1 MKEPWRILLSLFSLI
16 FVVIFA
22 IQNTANVT
30 VNLFFVHFTVPLVMV
45 ILITLIIGVIIGI
58 LVSFASVART
68 RKKIKTLE
76 QTVAKLTNEQAI
88 KTVPTDSAIEGAKSI
103 K

>member
-30 VNLFFVHFTVPLVMV
+30 VNLFFINFTVPLVMV
-45 ILITLIIGVIIGI
+45 ILITLIIGVIVGL
-58 LVSFASVART
+58 LVSIAPVSRN

-76 QTVAKLTNEQAI
+76 QTVASLKKDQALKEI
-88 KTVPTDSAIEGAKSI
+88 PTDSAVEG
-103 K
+103 